1 MQAELDTGEQ
11 TSVVDLKTT
20 PSQFDKP
27 PPIPALD
34 DPTVYILHPD
44 VMQMNTRK
52 NYVLDQM

>member
-1 MQAELDTGEQ
+1 MQAELDAGEQ